1 MYSKEGKSFRDV
13 DLPFYG
19 GDGIYVVT
27 FTTNRRNLS
36 LNVFAEDCIDKL
48 FLNEERVDGGKCFSC
63 KHCGGVRINAYFNS
77 TNDKLNNLGVKTTS
91 LGESPFFYVENSKN
105 DFIWR
110 ILAISSIMAL
120 SVLIFLG
127 LAGKDTWQQVKY
139 LHRRVLRNRNITVL
153 LLVSA
158 IIQIMVASVGV
169 ESQDIHDGVLWAE
182 SILHKHDLNLLRHEQ
197 DYWQAD
203 QLDLNKPP
211 LAYPYPFVVL
221 RLLFGFSA
229 LYMTQIV
236 KLPAIAGCLLVGY
249 LIWRTLRERMTDRR
263 IPLIAAGLFVLNPG
277 VLIQSAALGKHDSLA
292 IGIILLALINIDGKR
307 FSAYYGLSHLSKQ
320 MSLFVLPWMIIQ
332 RRMFGK
338 TAVAGL
344 IFILLMLPFMIDPL
358 LAMRQLLGT
367 HTEKAPTLFSW
378 MTILNALGVG
388 DVVLVSNIFMA
399 AYVLILTALA
409 FTVVT
414 DSITTGALAFSL
426 FILFSK
432 VVYEQYILWS
442 LPFLIIVY
450 FLRRQKTVL
459 AAFVIGSISCAISYR
474 EYYKAVF
481 RPDILD
487 IWNILMG
494 LTFLCA
500 SVSMIRSSLKQQKL

>member
-1 MYSKEGKSFRDV
+1 
-13 DLPFYG
+13 
-19 GDGIYVVT
+19 
-27 FTTNRRNLS
+27 
-36 LNVFAEDCIDKL
+36 
-48 FLNEERVDGGKCFSC
+48 
-63 KHCGGVRINAYFNS
+63 
-77 TNDKLNNLGVKTTS
+77 
-91 LGESPFFYVENSKN
+91 
-105 DFIWR
+105 
-110 ILAISSIMAL
+110 
-120 SVLIFLG
+120 
-127 LAGKDTWQQVKY
+127 
-139 LHRRVLRNRNITVL
+139 
-153 LLVSA
+153 
-158 IIQIMVASVGV
+158 
-169 ESQDIHDGVLWAE
+169 
-182 SILHKHDLNLLRHEQ
+182 
-197 DYWQAD
+197 
-203 QLDLNKPP
+203 
-211 LAYPYPFVVL
+211 
-221 RLLFGFSA
+221 
-229 LYMTQIV
+229 
-236 KLPAIAGCLLVGY
+236 
-249 LIWRTLRERMTDRR
+249 MTDRR

-307 FSAYYGLSHLSKQ
+307 FSAYYGLSLLSKQ